1 MPTLFETIRNGA
13 MYSFAPLILLLA
25 VDLVCLSLPV
35 MLSRSSDG
43 IFSWHGGHLKKCL
56 SREPELKSVQR

>member
-43 IFSWHGGHLKKCL
+43 IFNWDGWHLKKCP
-56 SREPELKSVQR
+56 SRDPELKSAQR